1 MKDHILGVRL
11 FIFGRYG
18 SLLIALLLVMLLQPI
33 VDTIVGKYLLEAL
46 FIITLL
52 AGLRAIKVKKE
63 LLRFEVI
70 LLVVSLA
77 LSIAGTIPGYEALF
91 FTGIAGR
98 ALFMIL
104 IAVTILFDLFRSPKV
119 TGDSLA
125 GAVCIYL
132 MIALIWGHLFLLVEF
147 LLPGS
152 FSFTHGDKAMALWLS
167 REFYPF
173 YYYSLITMTTVG
185 FGDMLPL
192 TTAARTLTTLEAII
206 GQVYL
211 TILVARL
218 VGMYSV
224 TPKNN
229 KHDA

>member
-1 MKDHILGVRL
+1 MKFHALELKIFV
-11 FIFGRYG
+11 FGRYG
-18 SLLIALLLVMLLQPI
+18 SLLIALLLLMLLQPI
-33 VDTIVGKYLLEAL
+33 VDTNLGKYLLEAL
-46 FIITLL
+46 FIATLL

-70 LLVVSLA
+70 LLAVSLA
-77 LSIAGTIPGYEALF
+77 LSIAGTIPGYEALYF
-91 FTGIAGR
+91 IGIAGR

-104 IAVTILFDLFRSPKV
+104 VAVTILFDLFRSPKV

-147 LLPGS
+147 LVPGS
-152 FSFTHGDKAMALWLS
+152 FSFTHGDKAMALWLA

-173 YYYSLITMTTVG
+173 YYFSLITMTTVG

-218 VGMYSV
+218 VGMYLVGQQKSEE
-224 TPKNN
+224 
-229 KHDA
+229 

>member
-1 MKDHILGVRL
+1 MKFHALELEI

-18 SLLIALLLVMLLQPI
+18 SLLIALLLLMILQPI
-33 VDTIVGKYLLEAL
+33 VDTSVGKYLLEAL
-46 FIITLL
+46 FIVALI

-70 LLVVSLA
+70 LLVISLV
-77 LSIAGTIPGYEALF
+77 LNVAGTIPGYEDLF

-104 IAVTILFDLFRSPKV
+104 VAVTILFDLFRSPKV

-147 LLPGS
+147 LVPGS
-152 FSFTHGDKAMALWLS
+152 FSFTHGDKAIALWLA

-173 YYYSLITMTTVG
+173 YYFSLITMTTVG

-218 VGMYSV
+218 VGMYLVGQQKSEE
-224 TPKNN
+224 
-229 KHDA
+229 

>member
-1 MKDHILGVRL
+1 
-11 FIFGRYG
+11 
-18 SLLIALLLVMLLQPI
+18 
-33 VDTIVGKYLLEAL
+33 
-46 FIITLL
+46 
-52 AGLRAIKVKKE
+52 
-63 LLRFEVI
+63 
-70 LLVVSLA
+70 
-77 LSIAGTIPGYEALF
+77 
-91 FTGIAGR
+91 
-98 ALFMIL
+98 MIL
-104 IAVTILFDLFRSPKV
+104 VAVTILFDLFRSPKV

-147 LLPGS
+147 LVPGS
-152 FSFTHGDKAMALWLS
+152 FSFTHGDKAIALWLA

-173 YYYSLITMTTVG
+173 YYFSLITMTTVG

-218 VGMYSV
+218 VGMYLVGQQKSEE
-224 TPKNN
+224 
-229 KHDA
+229 

>member
-1 MKDHILGVRL
+1 MKVAALEFKI

-104 IAVTILFDLFRSPKV
+104 VAVTILFDLFRSLKV

-173 YYYSLITMTTVG
+173 FYYSLITMTTVG

-218 VGMYSV
+218 VGMYLL
-224 TPKNN
+224 NQQ
-229 KHDA
+229 KHEE